1 MGRHQ
6 SARVSHGHVALLPEN
21 DDSPWVDDWS
31 SLMMQRLTDTGC
43 QNSSHSC
50 TYRGAKRRK
59 LVFKAVQ
66 VADLESRRQDVSMH
80 VRRPT
85 TAVSQASTSE
95 PAATDHMMTAAIQQ
109 TNSTQSIPNSS
120 IAGRSPPLS
129 IPFFRWFGPTGIAPG
144 YKRFFVPIE
153 NRSEQMPPRPDDAA
167 PNSAESVPLLFSS
180 KDDPNRH
187 LFEPDDNLTPSSE
200 ILFPLLDTFFEY
212 YSCHFPYK
220 SRDSFIESVR
230 ESKVSALLLNSMCA
244 MAARFSALPIL
255 QGQPAYIRGEPFCN
269 KAKHLL
275 VPLLNVPSFEVL
287 ESILMIAWMELAT
300 CHDVGLWM
308 YTGMAVRMAEDMGM
322 HKVGPARTS
331 FASS

>member
-1 MGRHQ
+1 M
-6 SARVSHGHVALLPEN
+6 
-21 DDSPWVDDWS
+21 
-31 SLMMQRLTDTGC
+31 MMQRLTNTGC
-43 QNSSHSC
+43 QKGSLSC
-50 TYRGAKRRK
+50 TYRAAKRRK

-66 VADLESRRQDVSMH
+66 VADLESKRQDVYTLGQ
-80 VRRPT
+80 RPT
-85 TAVSQASTSE
+85 TAVSQTSISG
-95 PAATDHMMTAAIQQ
+95 PAATDHTMTAAIQQ
-109 TNSTQSIPNSS
+109 TQSIQSTPNSS
-120 IAGRSPPLS
+120 TDGRLLPLS

-144 YKRFFVPIE
+144 YKRFFVPIG
-153 NRSEQMPPRPDDAA
+153 NRSEQLTPLPDDTA

-180 KDDPNRH
+180 KDDPYRH

-220 SRDSFIESVR
+220 SRDSFIDSVR
-230 ESKVSALLLNSMCA
+230 QSKVSALLLNSMCA
-244 MAARFSALPIL
+244 MAARFSTLPIL

-322 HKVGPARTS
+322 HKVGLARVS
-331 FASS
+331 IAAS